1 MSALTEVAEDSAAD
15 ITVQRRVPPAG
26 IPSAARLRRFAQ
38 AGLEGLPGEI
48 TLRLVD
54 ALESRRLNH
63 QYRGK
68 DYATNVLSF
77 GYDPE
82 LLAADGGVMGDLVI
96 CAEVVARE
104 AAEQGKPPLA
114 HWAHLV
120 VHGCLHLRGFD
131 HEGDADAARMEAR
144 ETAILADLGFPN
156 PYEI

>member
-1 MSALTEVAEDSAAD
+1 MSALTEVAEGSAAA

-26 IPSAARLRRFAQ
+26 IPSAASLRRFAR

-54 ALESRRLNH
+54 ALESRQLNH

-77 GYDPE
+77 AYDPE
-82 LLAADGGVMGDLVI
+82 LMAADGGVMGDLVI
-96 CAEVVARE
+96 CADVVARE
-104 AAEQGKPPLA
+104 AAEQGKPAVA

-131 HEGDADAARMEAR
+131 HENDADAARMEAR
-144 ETAILADLGFPN
+144 ETAILADLGFPT
-156 PYEI
+156 PYET

>member
-1 MSALTEVAEDSAAD
+1 MAE

-26 IPSAARLRRFAQ
+26 LPSAPRLRQFAW
-38 AGLEGLPGEI
+38 AGLEGLQGEI

-68 DYATNVLSF
+68 DKPTNVLSF

-82 LLAADGGVMGDLVI
+82 FAGAAGGVMGDLVI

-104 AAEQGKPPLA
+104 AAEQGKPTLA

-120 VHGCLHLRGFD
+120 IHGCLHLRGFD
-131 HEGDADAARMEAR
+131 HEDPAEADRMEAR
-144 ETAILADLGFPN
+144 ETAILAELGFPT
-156 PYEI
+156 PYEK